1 MDIRYRTADV
11 DGFTVFYREAGAPD
25 APTLILLH
33 GFPSASHQFRELI
46 PLLADRFHLVAPD
59 LPGFG
64 DPRVPRPDRPL
75 LLRVEVGQQAERALE
90 DLRRDQA
97 GGQLLVDLQAGQ
109 HGLADGPDLDGRG
122 LRGRLVSIGGG

>member
-46 PLLADRFHLVAPD
+46 PLLADRLHLVAPD

-64 DPRVPRPDRPL
+64 GPRVPRPDRSL

-109 HGLADGPDLDGRG
+109 HRLADGPDLDGRG
-122 LRGRLVSIGGG
+122 FRGRLVSIGVG

>member
-33 GFPSASHQFRELI
+33 RFPSASHQFRELI

-109 HGLADGPDLDGRG
+109 HRLADGPDLDGRG
-122 LRGRLVSIGGG
+122 FRGRLVSIGVG

>member
-1 MDIRYRTADV
+1 MDMRYRTADV

-90 DLRRDQA
+90 HLRRDQA

-122 LRGRLVSIGGG
+122 FRGRLVSIGVG